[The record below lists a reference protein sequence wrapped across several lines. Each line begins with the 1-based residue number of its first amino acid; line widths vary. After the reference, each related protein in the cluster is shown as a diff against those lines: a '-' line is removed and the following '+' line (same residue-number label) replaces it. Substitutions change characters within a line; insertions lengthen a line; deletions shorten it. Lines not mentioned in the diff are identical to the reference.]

1 MSPGGLPFLPESF
14 PSLTYIA
21 LLTLVISASLFDLKY
36 KRIPNPLTLSG
47 AILGLAINGLTL
59 WPDGI
64 LQSLLGFA
72 IGFSLFLP
80 GYLLGMTG
88 GGDLKLMAA
97 VGSLLGPK
105 LAFLAFVLYILAAL
119 IWVLVYVVYAWA
131 RLGAELPFSR
141 YWLMLR
147 TLLRTGQ
154 LAYLKPKATEVMG
167 QRLPMAPAI
176 ACGALAAPLLFAA

>member
-1 MSPGGLPFLPESF
+1 MYAGGSPFFSGFFSSF
-14 PSLTYIA
+14 AYIA
-21 LLTLVISASLFDLKY
+21 LLALVISASFFDLKY
-36 KRIPNPLTLSG
+36 KRIPNPLSLSG
-47 AILGLAINGLTL
+47 ALAGLAVNGLMF

-72 IGFSLFLP
+72 VGFSLFLP

-119 IWVLVYVVYAWA
+119 VWVLGYGLYAWV
-131 RLGAELPFSR
+131 RLGAEPPFSR
-141 YWLMLR
+141 YWLMIR

-154 LAYLKPKATEVMG
+154 LAYLNPKPTEVMG

-176 ACGALAAPLLFAA
+176 ALGALAAPLLFAA

>member
-1 MSPGGLPFLPESF
+1 MPFLPVSF
-14 PSLTYIA
+14 PLLAYITILA
-21 LLTLVISASLFDLKY
+21 LVISASFFDLRY

-47 AILGLAINGLTL
+47 AILGLAVNGLMF

-72 IGFSLFLP
+72 ISFSLFLP

-105 LAFLAFVLYILAAL
+105 LAFLAFILYILAAL
-119 IWVLVYVVYAWA
+119 VWVLVYGLYAWV
-131 RLGAELPFSR
+131 RLDAELPFSR

-154 LAYLKPKATEVMG
+154 LAYLKPRATEVMG

-176 ACGALAAPLLFAA
+176 AFGALAAPLLFAA

>member
-1 MSPGGLPFLPESF
+1 MLPDDLAFLSTSV
-14 PSLTYIA
+14 SLLVYLPLLA
-21 LLTLVISASLFDLKY
+21 LTISASFFDLKY
-36 KRIPNPLTLSG
+36 KRIPNFLSL
-47 AILGLAINGLTL
+47 LGTIFGIAINGLLL

-64 LQSLLGFA
+64 PQSLLGFA
-72 IGFSLFLP
+72 VGFTLFLP

-105 LAFLAFVLYILAAL
+105 LAFLAFVIYILAAL
-119 IWVLVYVVYAWA
+119 VWALMYAIYAWV
-131 RLGAELPFSR
+131 RLGAELPFTR

-154 LAYLKPKATEVMG
+154 LAYLKPKTTEVMG

-176 ACGALAAPLLFAA
+176 ALGALAAPLLFAA